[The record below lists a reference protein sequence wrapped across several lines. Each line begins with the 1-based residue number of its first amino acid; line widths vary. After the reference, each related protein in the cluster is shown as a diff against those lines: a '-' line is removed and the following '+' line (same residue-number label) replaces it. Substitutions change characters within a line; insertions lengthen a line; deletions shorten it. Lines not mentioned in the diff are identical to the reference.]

1 LYNNCIKENK
11 YKGFSCKKFHA
22 TERVRVVKIY
32 AKERNKKNRFHS
44 KVKRAVH
51 SITNWALRCVS
62 NKNHTHAQFPIILS
76 HASAI
81 SI

>member
-1 LYNNCIKENK
+1 M
-11 YKGFSCKKFHA
+11 
-22 TERVRVVKIY
+22 Y